1 MSALPPDEQPVTEYD
16 LIVIGSGPA
25 GYRAAVQAAKLKKSV
40 ALVEMTPN
48 KLGGAWIHT
57 GTIPSK
63 TLRECMEAIHQIRFH
78 AGSKWVERIIKDLST
93 PKLLGHAH
101 KVSQYE
107 EGIVRRYFDRYKVE
121 IIEGFAA
128 LEDRWT
134 IRVARTD
141 GTVQLIRGKNILL
154 STGSRPRRPKDV
166 PFDGWRIVDADEILN
181 LECVP
186 KSMLIY
192 GSGVIGCEYA
202 CIFAALG
209 VETTVIDGRS
219 TLMQFVDQECALA
232 LKASM
237 EESGI
242 KFVLGSKMKE
252 AKIRGPSTVLK
263 LENDTV
269 LEGEV
274 LFYCAGRTP
283 NTDRLGLER
292 HGIKLSDRGEILVNE
307 NFQTNIP
314 NIYAA
319 GDNIG
324 APALAATSSAQ
335 GRHAVCHMFGRQL
348 KAFPKVYPVGIY
360 TIPELSSVG
369 KSEQDLI
376 AEDAAYVVG
385 RAHYAEVARGF
396 IRGDDHGILKL
407 LICKRTHQIL
417 GIHILGHDACNLVHI
432 GLAFMQKSGHA
443 QDLVDMVFNY
453 PTLAEAYRIAAFNA
467 LNKIFP
473 NGEIGDP
480 PVDGDGRIEGQ
491 DDAGTC
497 APEDLGG
504 TILAIAKKVV

>member
-1 MSALPPDEQPVTEYD
+1 MSVTPTSIAEFD
-16 LIVIGSGPA
+16 LVVIGSGPA
-25 GYRAAVQAAKLKKSV
+25 GYRAAVQAAKLKKTV
-40 ALVEMTPN
+40 AMVEMTPN

-63 TLRECMEAIHQIRFH
+63 TLRESMEAIHQIRFH
-78 AGSKWVERIIKDLST
+78 AGSKWVDRIIKDLST

-107 EGIVRRYFDRYKVE
+107 EGIMRRYFERYKIE
-121 IIEGFAA
+121 IIEGFGT

-134 IRVARTD
+134 VRVARPD
-141 GTVQLIRGKNILL
+141 GSVQLVKGKTILL
-154 STGSRPRRPKDV
+154 STGSRPRRPADV
-166 PFDGWRIVDADEILN
+166 PFDGWRIVDADELLK
-181 LECVP
+181 LEALP
-186 KSMLIY
+186 KSIVIY
-192 GSGVIGCEYA
+192 GAGVIGCEYA
-202 CIFAALG
+202 CIFSLLG
-209 VETTVIDGRS
+209 VDTTIIDGRS
-219 TLMQFVDQECALA
+219 TIMQYVDQECALA
-232 LKASM
+232 LKAAM
-237 EESGI
+237 EETGI
-242 KFVLGSKMKE
+242 KFVLGSKLKE
-252 AKIRGPSTVLK
+252 AKVKGAAAVAK
-263 LENDTV
+263 LENDQAF
-269 LEGEV
+269 EADV
-274 LFYCAGRTP
+274 LFYAAGRVP

-314 NIYAA
+314 NVYAA

-335 GRHAVCHMFGRQL
+335 GRHAVCHMFGRQV
-348 KAFPKVYPVGIY
+348 KPFPKVYPVGIY

-369 KSEQDLI
+369 KSEQDLV
-376 AEDAAYVVG
+376 AENAEYVVG

-407 LICKRTHQIL
+407 LVCKKTHQIL
-417 GIHILGHDACNLVHI
+417 GLHILGHDACNLIHI
-432 GLAFMQKSGHA
+432 GLAFMQKGGHA

-480 PVDGDGRIEGQ
+480 PGDDDDTRDTDGHDHDGPR
-491 DDAGTC
+491 
-497 APEDLGG
+497 APEDVGG
-504 TILAIAKKVV
+504 SILAINKKKVV